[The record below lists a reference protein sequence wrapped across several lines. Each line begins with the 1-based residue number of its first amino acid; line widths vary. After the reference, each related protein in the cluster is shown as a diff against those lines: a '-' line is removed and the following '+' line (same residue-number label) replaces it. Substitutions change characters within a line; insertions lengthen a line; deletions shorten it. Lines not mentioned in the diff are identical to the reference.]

1 MTPVPWQDQLNLW
14 RREWR
19 AGKAGGP
26 QGKCFEKEERTF
38 PYPK

>member
-14 RREWR
+14 REWR